1 MVLPPDEAGGDSV
14 KADRNIDA
22 NTSRLAC
29 RVLLM
34 DDSMV
39 VMKLKLGKKRQYNMS
54 ESNER
59 SVLLQR
65 NTSIDYLESTTAASS
80 FKSPPDEVGVH
91 EVNSMT
97 SV

>member
-1 MVLPPDEAGGDSV
+1 MSRFFHCSV
-14 KADRNIDA
+14 KADRNIDEMY
-22 NTSRLAC
+22 C
-29 RVLLM
+29 VLM
-34 DDSMV
+34 DDRV
-39 VMKLKLGKKRQYNMS
+39 LVMKLKLGKKRQYNTS